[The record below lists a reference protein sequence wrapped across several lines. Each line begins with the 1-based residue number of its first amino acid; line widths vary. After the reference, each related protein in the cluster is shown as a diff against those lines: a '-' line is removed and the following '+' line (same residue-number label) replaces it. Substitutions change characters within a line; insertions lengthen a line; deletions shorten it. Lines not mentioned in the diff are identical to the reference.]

1 MIQFFKKAK
10 ENNTEVLEVTHG
22 KVRVVPLG
30 SAGRVNRN
38 MFVYEYMPDGLH
50 IQDIMIVDCGVEF
63 PDADQLGID
72 LIIPDVSYLIDKLD
86 KIRGIVITHAH
97 EDHFGALPYILKDL
111 NNPKIYAAKLVIG
124 FIENKLKDFG
134 GSAGQSFHVIEP
146 ETDTFDLG
154 AFHIIP
160 FRVNHSV
167 PDTCGM
173 FIKTPVGNLIHAAD
187 FKFDWT
193 PVDGKMFEIG
203 KLARLAEEGV
213 TLLASDSLGSTNE
226 GYTHSE
232 ITIQETFERE
242 IEHAT
247 GQVFITTISSNIS
260 RMQQAVNASIKYG
273 RKVCLTGRSISQNAQ
288 VAQKLGYLNVPE
300 GTLIEPRD
308 ANKLPLNQ
316 ITYILAGC
324 YAQEGSGLDRV
335 SRGEHREIILA
346 EGATVIFSADPIPGV
361 HDLVGALIDRLTE
374 RGANVVYSDIQ
385 DNLHVSGHGSR
396 GDLSIMIGLTR
407 PKHFMPIGGEARHQ
421 REYAL
426 MVEQMGFD
434 RKSVFEL
441 RPGETLLIDD
451 QDVQKGET
459 IAVRDVFV
467 DGTGVGDVGNV
478 VLRDRQVLSENG
490 IVVVLLQKGKNGS
503 LTGSVDIVSRGF
515 VYMADSAELIT
526 QATKLVKE
534 ELQQEHVKNWT
545 KVKEKVER
553 RLEKFFFKAT
563 GRKPM
568 IVAFLI
574 NPQALPK
581 RRKKSPQPQQEAPA

>member
-1 MIQFFKKAK
+1 
-10 ENNTEVLEVTHG
+10 
-22 KVRVVPLG
+22 
-30 SAGRVNRN
+30 
-38 MFVYEYMPDGLH
+38 MPDGQH
-50 IQDIMIVDCGVEF
+50 IQDIMIIDCGVEF
-63 PDADQLGID
+63 PDADQLGVD
-72 LIIPDVSYLIDKLD
+72 LIIPDVSYLADKLD

-111 NNPKIYAAKLVIG
+111 ENPKIYAAKLVIG

-146 ETDTFDLG
+146 ETDTFELG
-154 AFHIIP
+154 EFHITP

-193 PVDGKMFEIG
+193 PVDGKMFEIS

-213 TLLASDSLGSTNE
+213 MLLSSDSLGSTNE
-226 GYTHSE
+226 GYTQSE

-260 RMQQAVNASIKYG
+260 RMQQAINASIKYG
-273 RKVCLTGRSISQNAQ
+273 RKVCLTGRSISQNAE
-288 VAQKLGYLNVPE
+288 VAQKLGYLDVPE
-300 GTLIEPRD
+300 GVLVEPRD
-308 ANKLPLNQ
+308 ANKLSPNE

-335 SRGEHREIILA
+335 SRGDHREIALL

-374 RGANVVYSDIQ
+374 RGANVVYSEIQ
-385 DNLHVSGHGSR
+385 DNLHVSGHGAR
-396 GDLSIMIGLTR
+396 GDLSIMVGLTR

-434 RKSVFEL
+434 RKTVFEL
-441 RPGETLLIDD
+441 RPGETLVVEENG
-451 QDVQKGET
+451 VQKGET

-467 DGTGVGDVGNV
+467 DGTGIGDVGNV
-478 VLRDRQVLSENG
+478 VLRDRQVLAENG
-490 IVVVLLQKGKNGS
+490 IVVVLMQKGKNGS
-503 LTGSVDIVSRGF
+503 LAGSVDIVSRGF
-515 VYMADSAELIT
+515 VYMADSAELIA
-526 QATKLVKE
+526 QATQLVKE
-534 ELQQEHVKNWT
+534 ELQQEHVKNWSKT
-545 KVKEKVER
+545 KEKVER
-553 RLEKFFFKAT
+553 RLEKFFFKVT

-574 NPQALPK
+574 NPQLPPHK
-581 RRKKSPQPQQEAPA
+581 RRKKPQSTPEASA